1 MRVTNIILVVPNMK
15 LTIGMNYTL
24 NLTIFIIIISPFYR
38 YTLIKHV
45 KFQFDYPNFK
55 KEYGFTFINFHDN

>member
-45 KFQFDYPNFK
+45 IQFDYPNSK
-55 KEYGFTFINFHDN
+55 KEYGFSFMTLKEE